1 MKGTKGKI
9 TVKHYLNHRAKPK
22 ILDGKRYYP
31 LYLQLIVAGHK
42 AQIKSK
48 IQDYIDPYRGSI
60 QQHNSDK
67 KQAALMSEGYFT
79 EELLSEILKKNQAPF
94 YSLVNDEIRIIT
106 SIIQSNRPFHN
117 NSFSLLNF
125 SHLYELYLQDIYEIL
140 ETAVKKYYIN
150 ELNRIFL
157 ASTKKDSSRKLFK
170 VTNYFIHFINWN
182 NSFFDYYENTYE
194 VLPSEIKYIEN
205 YFSEELMTQIKACL
219 AFHSRSNYLKRFV
232 DKTEKGLFPTIN
244 YFDWQETGRE
254 FISREFT
261 SLFGKQKATE
271 YLSSIDFI
279 LSRELNPPVML

>member
-1 MKGTKGKI
+1 MKSTKGKI

-22 ILDGKRYYP
+22 ILDGKRYFP

-60 QQHNSDK
+60 QQHNPDK
-67 KQAALMSEGYFT
+67 KQALLMTEGYFT
-79 EELLSEILKKNQAPF
+79 EDLLSEIRKKNLAPF
-94 YSLVNDEIRIIT
+94 NTLLEDEVRIIT
-106 SIIQSNRPFHN
+106 SIIKSNRPFQN
-117 NSFSLLNF
+117 NTFTLVNF
-125 SHLYELYLQDIYEIL
+125 GQLYEHYLRDIYEIL
-140 ETAVKKYYIN
+140 EAAVKKYYIN

-157 ASTKKDSSRKLFK
+157 AATKKESSRKLFK

-182 NSFFDYYENTYE
+182 NNFFDYYENTYE
-194 VLPSEIKYIEN
+194 VLPSEIKFIEN

-219 AFHSRSNYLKRFV
+219 AFHSRSNYLKRFI
-232 DKTEKGLFPTIN
+232 DKTAKGLLPTVN
-244 YFDWQETGRE
+244 YFDWQESGRE

-261 SLFGKQKATE
+261 SLFGKQKASE